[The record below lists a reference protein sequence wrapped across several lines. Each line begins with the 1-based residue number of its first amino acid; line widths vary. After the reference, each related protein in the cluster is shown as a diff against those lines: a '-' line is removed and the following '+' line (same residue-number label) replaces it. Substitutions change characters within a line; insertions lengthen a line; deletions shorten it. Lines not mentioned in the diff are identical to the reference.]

1 MVWPP
6 GASVNRRSYNPAMR
20 GMRAGGER
28 RMLVG
33 RAIMPSKRDVLSL
46 LSRDELLAVVDR
58 FELPVADRR
67 VKDQLIQAIGPSK
80 KATLDDALADCARDR
95 LKELCRALGL
105 DDSGKEKAALVDRI
119 VGRKAA
125 ADAAPSSKANGAA
138 RVTAE
143 RVEVAPGEKLT
154 IDKLEQYLWSA
165 ADILR
170 GSIDS
175 SDYKG
180 FIFGMLFLK
189 RLSDR
194 FDEEC
199 DALRSQA
206 NADPD
211 DPDEH
216 DFFVPKRARWAE
228 IQRVATGVG
237 EALNKACAELEQ
249 KNDKLEGVLAGID
262 FNDERKLGDAK
273 NRDSVLSRLVQHFS
287 RIDLRNANLS
297 EPDML
302 GRAYEYLIE
311 KFADDAG
318 KKGGEFYTPRM
329 VVRLIVEILQ
339 PAPGMRICDP
349 TCGSG
354 GMLVECAH
362 YLERHGQNLRNL
374 SLYGQEKNLGTW
386 AIARMNTLLH
396 GLPDADIRK
405 GDTIRDPKLV
415 EDGELMLFDRVIAN
429 PPFSLDE
436 WGREVAEHDPFGRF
450 RFGVPPRTKGD
461 LAFVQHMIATT
472 NMTGMVGVVM
482 PHGVLFR
489 GAAEGEIRKGMLQED
504 LVEAVVGLPTNLFY
518 GTGIPAAVIILNR
531 GKRPERRKRVFFVEA
546 SREFREGSAQNYLR
560 DEDVAKI
567 ATAVH
572 AFADVAKYARVV
584 GLDEIEKNDWN
595 LNISRYVETAD
606 AAEKIDVAT
615 AIAKLREL
623 EQRRGEAEAK
633 MNAYLKELG
642 YDA

>member
-1 MVWPP
+1 
-6 GASVNRRSYNPAMR
+6 
-20 GMRAGGER
+20 
-28 RMLVG
+28 
-33 RAIMPSKRDVLSL
+33 MPSKRDVLSAL
-46 LSRDELLAVVDR
+46 TRKELLAIADR
-58 FELPVADRR
+58 FELSVADRR
-67 VKDQLIQAIGPSK
+67 VKDLLIEAVASSK
-80 KATLDDALADCARDR
+80 KATLAEALADCSRDR
-95 LKELCRALGL
+95 LKGLSRALGL
-105 DDSGKEKAALVDRI
+105 DDSGKGKAALVDRI
-119 VGRKAA
+119 VGRE
-125 ADAAPSSKANGAA
+125 AAPESAGKTDGAPRSPA
-138 RVTAE
+138 AGQ
-143 RVEVAPGEKLT
+143 VEVASGEKLT
-154 IDKLEQYLWSA
+154 TDKLEQYLWSA

-180 FIFGMLFLK
+180 FIFGLLFVK
-189 RLSDR
+189 RISDR

-199 DALRSQA
+199 DALRSQP

-216 DFFVPKRARWAE
+216 DFFVPKRARWSE

-249 KNDKLEGVLAGID
+249 ENDKLEGVLAGID

-287 RIDLRNANLS
+287 RVDLRNANLS
-297 EPDML
+297 EPDIL

-329 VVRLIVEILQ
+329 VVRLIVEILA

-354 GMLVECAH
+354 GMLIECAH
-362 YLERHGQNLRNL
+362 HLERHGQNPRNL

-386 AIARMNTLLH
+386 AICRMNTLLH

-436 WGREVAEHDPFGRF
+436 WGRDIAEHDPFKRF
-450 RFGVPPRTKGD
+450 RFGVPPKGKGD
-461 LAFVQHMIATT
+461 LAFVQHMLATT
-472 NMTGMVGVVM
+472 NMKGVVGVVM

-489 GAAEGEIRKGMLQED
+489 SGAEGDIRKGMLQED

-531 GKRPERRKRVFFVEA
+531 GRKPERSRKVLFVEA

-560 DEDVAKI
+560 EEDVKKI
-567 ATAVH
+567 AATVH
-572 AFADVAKYARVV
+572 AFTDVSKYARVV
-584 GLDEIEKNDWN
+584 GLDEIEKNDWS
-595 LNISRYVETAD
+595 LNIARYVETTD
-606 AAEKIDVAT
+606 AAEKVDVAN
-615 AIAKLREL
+615 AIAKLRGME
-623 EQRRGEAEAK
+623 RKRAEAEAK

>member
-1 MVWPP
+1 
-6 GASVNRRSYNPAMR
+6 
-20 GMRAGGER
+20 
-28 RMLVG
+28 
-33 RAIMPSKRDVLSL
+33 MPSKRDVLAL
-46 LSRDELLAVVDR
+46 LTRDELLVVVDR
-58 FELPVADRR
+58 FELAPPDRR
-67 VKDQLIQAIGPSK
+67 AKDGLVDTVASSK
-80 KATLDDALADCARDR
+80 KATLAEALPDLPRDR
-95 LKELCRALGL
+95 LKDICRALGL
-105 DDSGKEKAALVDRI
+105 DDGGREKSLLVDR
-119 VGRKAA
+119 VTGSGGT
-125 ADAAPSSKANGAA
+125 ADALVSKTNGTARTAP
-138 RVTAE
+138 TAE
-143 RVEVAPGEKLT
+143 PVEVAPREKLT
-154 IDKLEQYLWSA
+154 TAKLEGYLWSA

-199 DALRSQA
+199 DALRSQP

-216 DFFVPKRARWAE
+216 DFFVPKRARWSE

-237 EALNKACAELEQ
+237 ETLNKACAELEQ

-262 FNDERKLGDAK
+262 FNDERKLGDAR
-273 NRDSVLSRLVQHFS
+273 NRDSVLSRLVQQFS
-287 RIDLRNANLS
+287 KLDLRNANLS
-297 EPDML
+297 EPEML

-354 GMLVECAH
+354 GMLIECAH
-362 YLERHGQNLRNL
+362 YLEHHGQDPRKLTLR
-374 SLYGQEKNLGTW
+374 GQEKNLGTW

-450 RFGVPPRTKGD
+450 RFGVPPRTRGD

-472 NMTGMVGVVM
+472 NVTGMVGVVM

-489 GAAEGEIRKGMLQED
+489 GAAEGDIRKGMLQED

-518 GTGIPAAVIILNR
+518 GTGIPAAILILNR
-531 GKRPERRKRVFFVEA
+531 GKKPGRKRKVLFVEA

-560 DEDVAKI
+560 EEDVKKI
-567 ATAVH
+567 AAVVH
-572 AFADVAKYARVV
+572 AFQDAPKYARVV
-584 GLDEIEKNDWN
+584 GLDEIEKNEWN

-606 AAEKIDVAT
+606 ATEKVDVAT
-615 AIAKLREL
+615 SIAKLREL
-623 EQRRGEAEAK
+623 EGKRAEAEAK
-633 MNAYLKELG
+633 MNSYLKELG

>member
-1 MVWPP
+1 MAVRTASIFVKAPP
-6 GASVNRRSYNPAMR
+6 EAHHTRQDVRNGRRPRSPSPSDDPRLARRSILADPTA
-20 GMRAGGER
+20 
-28 RMLVG
+28 
-33 RAIMPSKRDVLSL
+33 MPSKRDVLSL
-46 LSRDELLAVVDR
+46 LTRDELLAVVDR
-58 FELPVADRR
+58 FELAPPDRR
-67 VKDQLIQAIGPSK
+67 AKEGLVDTVASSK
-80 KATLDDALADCARDR
+80 KATLAEVLPELSRDR
-95 LKELCRALGL
+95 LKEICRSLGL
-105 DDSGKEKAALVDRI
+105 DDAGKEKAVLVERLAGVRSDANPKSA
-119 VGRKAA
+119 GSSPPKTNSAA
-125 ADAAPSSKANGAA
+125 GAA
-138 RVTAE
+138 E
-143 RVEVAPGEKLT
+143 SVEVAPGEKLT
-154 IDKLEQYLWSA
+154 ITKLEQYLWSA

-175 SDYKG
+175 SDYKR

-199 DALRSQA
+199 DALRSQP

-216 DFFVPKRARWAE
+216 DFFVPKRARWSE

-237 EALNKACAELEQ
+237 ETLNKVCAELEQ

-354 GMLVECAH
+354 GMLIECAH
-362 YLERHGQNLRNL
+362 YLERHGQNPRNL

-415 EDGELMLFDRVIAN
+415 EDGELMLFDRVTAN

-450 RFGVPPRTKGD
+450 RFGVPPKTKGD
-461 LAFVQHMIATT
+461 LAFVQHMVATT

-504 LVEAVVGLPTNLFY
+504 LVEAVPKASVPLKKPDRNTS
-518 GTGIPAAVIILNR
+518 PAAST
-531 GKRPERRKRVFFVEA
+531 A
-546 SREFREGSAQNYLR
+546 STGEGSAYTVLR
-560 DEDVAKI
+560 RPPKRWLKPHRDRAS
-567 ATAVH
+567 
-572 AFADVAKYARVV
+572 
-584 GLDEIEKNDWN
+584 
-595 LNISRYVETAD
+595 SRYSHSPCELQWPEIHSWHASPPTPQ
-606 AAEKIDVAT
+606 
-615 AIAKLREL
+615 AIS
-623 EQRRGEAEAK
+623 
-633 MNAYLKELG
+633 
-642 YDA
+642 